1 MAERLSRATHVTLL
15 ACFALAAHLRWLR
28 LLFTD
33 TLFRFSHP
41 EWLAAIVVTMAVV
54 VSSAA
59 RLVATSI
66 VVKIS
71 VVANERLVKDTC
83 ALLSHQACVVLLTVG
98 TARHVPVLRLAHHL
112 ASSVEGLGL
121 VGISLLVSRFHAF
134 RITILVEQFIVT
146 RATG

>member
-1 MAERLSRATHVTLL
+1 MTLL
-15 ACFALAAHLRWLR
+15 ACFALAAHLRCLQ

-33 TLFRFSHP
+33 TLFRRSHP

-54 VSSAA
+54 VSSAG
-59 RLVATSI
+59 RLVTTSI
-66 VVKIS
+66 VLKIS
-71 VVANERLVKDTC
+71 VVANAWLVIDTC

-98 TARHVPVLRLAHHL
+98 TARHVPVLRLVHHL

-134 RITILVEQFIVT
+134 RITILVEQLIVT
-146 RATG
+146 RAAG